1 MVLDA
6 VIQCRGKGDFMKP
19 LGIAEQVNQIAA
31 YLAVRDMPVLN
42 SAGCAICFQKCQADL
57 LLLLGNGLPRTAEL
71 AAKAYHDRTVKK
83 IMVCGGVGHST
94 AYLWDAVKADE
105 LYQEIAV
112 EGRAEAD
119 IFFDLLTQIYRVPAE
134 DILVENQSQN
144 CGDNALKAYD
154 MLTSA
159 KEPFQTV
166 ILMQDPTMQRRSYEN
181 FKKEFENSG
190 IQFYNFAPFVPQVTP
205 DIRLINGMEGIWTQE
220 RFFELLL
227 GEVPRLRDDENG
239 YGPRGKGYIGHVEI
253 PQEILEADQA
263 VKEFTQILTVNRRY

>member
-1 MVLDA
+1 M
-6 VIQCRGKGDFMKP
+6 
-19 LGIAEQVNQIAA
+19 
-31 YLAVRDMPVLN
+31 
-42 SAGCAICFQKCQADL
+42 
-57 LLLLGNGLPRTAEL
+57 
-71 AAKAYHDRTVKK
+71 
-83 IMVCGGVGHST
+83 
-94 AYLWDAVKADE
+94 KADE
-105 LYQEIAV
+105 LYQETAV

>member
-1 MVLDA
+1 
-6 VIQCRGKGDFMKP
+6 MKP

-119 IFFDLLTQIYRVPAE
+119 IFFDLLTRIYRVPEE

-253 PQEILEADQA
+253 PQEILEADRA